1 MAEGRGVAMERIVFT
16 HGMAAR
22 ESDRFG
28 EWKEIDCEPVPLTL
42 GELTLSMGLAA
53 DQIAWDTQRFMR
65 YIKWRHV

>member
-1 MAEGRGVAMERIVFT
+1 
-16 HGMAAR
+16 MAAR
-22 ESDRFG
+22 ESDRLG
-28 EWKEIDCEPVPLTL
+28 DWKEIDCEPVPLTL

>member
-1 MAEGRGVAMERIVFT
+1 MAEEGGLAMERIVFT

-28 EWKEIDCEPVPLTL
+28 NWREIDCEPVPLTL

-53 DQIAWDTQRFMR
+53 DQIAWNTQRFFR
-65 YIKWRHV
+65 YIKWRKA